1 MRALNTSAR
10 GDNKFVQCVVSA
22 PGRTVDG
29 QVGHNVDRLL
39 RRHRRSSYS
48 AEFRLFFELVVSADS
63 GPDRS
68 AIIVLIGPKVL
79 RQGRDHDG
87 MGRYCVSQI
96 AAPLEGLPG
105 FDDGRA
111 LGVWGRRRERQ
122 P

>member
-22 PGRTVDG
+22 PLSVRTVDG

-63 GPDRS
+63 RPGRS
-68 AIIVLIGPKVL
+68 ATIVFIGPQLL
-79 RQGRDHDG
+79 RQGRDHEWDG
-87 MGRYCVSQI
+87 TVLCE
-96 AAPLEGLPG
+96 P
-105 FDDGRA
+105 D
-111 LGVWGRRRERQ
+111 RRSA
-122 P
+122 